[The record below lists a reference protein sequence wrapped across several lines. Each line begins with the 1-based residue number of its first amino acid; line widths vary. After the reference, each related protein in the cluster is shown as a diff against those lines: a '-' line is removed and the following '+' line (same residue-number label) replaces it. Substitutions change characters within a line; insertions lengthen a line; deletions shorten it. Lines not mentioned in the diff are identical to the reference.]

1 MLCSR
6 PRRQHKSEL
15 RFNPNSMLHVSPVC
29 WYNYER
35 KAGFCIRSDR
45 IDKYI
50 NVKLVILMD
59 FEIIFLG
66 ITI

>member
-1 MLCSR
+1 MLCFR
-6 PRRQHKSEL
+6 PRRQHKSEP

-35 KAGFCIRSDR
+35 EACFCIKSDT
-45 IDKYI
+45 IDKCI